1 MRKIITTTI
10 IILLACH
17 CAIAQDMDYTKR
29 IINDLCASDMDGRGY
44 VNDGVN
50 KAADY
55 LAEEFDKIG
64 LERMGRSYFQRYSFP
79 VNTFPTN
86 ITCTLD
92 NKVLEVG
99 RDFLLSPA
107 SGNCNGTYSLQHF
120 DLKDSIENILFDK
133 YREGTNNYNNVCILK
148 NAPKDLTYNNPNIE
162 IKSMKSKL
170 MHSISNTSSNK
181 CELIFHDSVI
191 HNTDKLNIKAQ
202 HKLID
207 RFNCKNVIGYIPAK
221 KRKNRNKYIVF
232 TGHYDHLGRLG
243 QAIFPGASDNA
254 SGISMLLNLAKY
266 YANRDNDYS
275 IVFILFSGEEAG
287 LIGSQ
292 YFTSHPTF
300 NINNIKALINL
311 DIMGSAEEGVTVV
324 NATEFPRLFNTLT
337 RANKRG
343 SHLPFVKSR
352 GKAANSDHYF
362 FSEMGIPAFFLYSN
376 GGPGYYHDIMD
387 KPETLPLTNYS
398 GVYNLLIDFV
408 EKL

>member
-1 MRKIITTTI
+1 MLRLIFIITLTSSIT
-10 IILLACH
+10 AQ
-17 CAIAQDMDYTKR
+17 AQDMEYTKR
-29 IINDLCASDMDGRGY
+29 IIKDLCSNELEGRGY

-55 LAEEFDKIG
+55 LAKEFKSIG
-64 LERMGRSYFQRYSFP
+64 LKPIKRSYFQRYAFP
-79 VNTFPTN
+79 VNTFPTP

-92 NKVLEVG
+92 DKELLVG
-99 RDFLLSPA
+99 RDFLLSPS
-107 SGNCNGTYSLQHF
+107 SGNCNGTYYLRHF
-120 DLKDSIENILFDK
+120 DLNDSIEKVLWEKTKETPNS
-133 YREGTNNYNNVCILK
+133 NSNVYVLK
-148 NAPKDLTYNNPNIE
+148 NEPKDYVYSNTEIE
-162 IKSMKSKL
+162 IKSLDSKL
-170 MHSISNTSSNK
+170 MHSISNTSAQK

-191 HNTDKLNIKAQ
+191 NNTNKISIQAEHKQIERFECRNI
-202 HKLID
+202 
-207 RFNCKNVIGYIPAK
+207 IGYIPAK
-221 KRKNRNKYIVF
+221 KKKNRNKYIVF

-266 YANRDNDYS
+266 YTNRDNEYS

-292 YFTSHPTF
+292 YFTTYPTF
-300 NINNIKALINL
+300 NIKNIKALINL

-324 NATEFPRLFNTLT
+324 NATEFPSLFDKLT
-337 RANKRG
+337 QVNDKAK
-343 SHLPFVKSR
+343 HLPFVKSR

-376 GGPGYYHDIMD
+376 GGPGFYHDVMD
-387 KPETLPLTNYS
+387 KPDTLPLTNYN

-408 EKL
+408 EQL